1 MEIHD
6 TEQTL
11 NRNIGDRSKINR
23 EFEKKEKEL
32 TAAIQDYINQ
42 MSKPQKTSSE
52 VRSGQTENLL
62 MENIEAEMPEKES
75 SIQGQND
82 AEKPNQKKKVD
93 LSEKRVSCD
102 YCGKE
107 NKAGAKFCKF
117 CGTAL
122 IKEEVRF
129 CTECANKI
137 KPGKKFCSACGAK
150 VED

>member
-1 MEIHD
+1 
-6 TEQTL
+6 
-11 NRNIGDRSKINR
+11 
-23 EFEKKEKEL
+23 
-32 TAAIQDYINQ
+32 
-42 MSKPQKTSSE
+42 
-52 VRSGQTENLL
+52 
-62 MENIEAEMPEKES
+62 MPEKES
-75 SIQGQND
+75 SIRGQND
-82 AEKPNQKKKVD
+82 AEKPNQKKKVE
-93 LSEKRVSCD
+93 LSEKRVSCG

-129 CTECANKI
+129 CTECGNKI